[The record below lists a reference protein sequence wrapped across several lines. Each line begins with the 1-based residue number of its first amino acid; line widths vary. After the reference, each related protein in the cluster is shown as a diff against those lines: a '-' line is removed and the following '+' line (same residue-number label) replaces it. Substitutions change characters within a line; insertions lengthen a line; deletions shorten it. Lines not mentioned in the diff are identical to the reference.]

1 MTHKTKGIVL
11 KSIHY
16 GDTSI
21 IVSIFTELFG
31 IQKYIV
37 KGIRKSG
44 KTTANKI
51 SFFQPAA
58 ILDLEV
64 YKNDLKNLQFIKE
77 YSWHYRYHNLYF
89 DVIKNAIA
97 TYIIE
102 LFQNTIGESEE
113 NPELYYFLENYLINT
128 DKTDNN
134 YLANVPLYF
143 TLGILNNIGFQIH
156 GEFTSTNSLLDLQE
170 GKFVSILPNHPF
182 YLENEKAKIT
192 SELLHNPENTFSG
205 TPVMNRKTRR
215 DLLNSYEIYFTLH
228 IENFNKLKSLP
239 ILQTVL

>member
-11 KSIHY
+11 KTIHY

-31 IQKYIV
+31 IQRYIV

-44 KTTANKI
+44 KTASNKI

-58 ILDLEV
+58 ILEMEV

-77 YSWHYRYHNLYF
+77 YAWHYRYNNLYF

-97 TYIIE
+97 TYFIE
-102 LFQNTIGESEE
+102 LFYNTIGEAED
-113 NPELYYFLENYLINT
+113 NPELYDFLEKYLINT
-128 DKTDNN
+128 DQIQNN
-134 YLANVPLYF
+134 VLANAALYF
-143 TLGILNNIGFQIH
+143 SLDLLKNIGFQIN
-156 GEFTSTNSLLDLQE
+156 GEFNSSNSLLDLQE
-170 GKFVSILPNHPF
+170 GKFVAAVPNHP
-182 YLENEKAKIT
+182 YYIENEYAKMT
-192 SELLHNPENTFSG
+192 SDIINHPENVFSG
-205 TPVMNRKTRR
+205 LPAMNRKTRR
-215 DLLNSYEIYFTLH
+215 HLLNSYEIYFTLH
-228 IENFNKLKSLP
+228 IENFNKLKSLS